1 MAVNVFAT
9 SSTTENLSR
18 HDMLQWINDSLQIE
32 YTKIEELCSGAV
44 YCQFMDLLFPGCM
57 VLKRVKFATR
67 LEHEYISNFKAL
79 QTSFKKV
86 GIDKVVPIE
95 RLVKGRFQD
104 NFEFCQWFKKFFDA
118 NYGGSEYD
126 PFAARDG
133 QAVATGNKV
142 SKVASSGGGA
152 ARKSGLSPRKPVAVA
167 KPVARTNVGT
177 RPAAT
182 KAPQSRTSPAG
193 VKTGGAGRANVSAA
207 SSSKSVD
214 AAGRKAAEEEVERL
228 NGVIAELEVQMQSLE
243 GERDFYFSKLREI
256 EVVCQENEDNKL
268 VKPILDVM
276 YATQEGFEGQGAEEG
291 IVGGRYL

>member
-1 MAVNVFAT
+1 M
-9 SSTTENLSR
+9 
-18 HDMLQWINDSLQIE
+18 Q
-32 YTKIEELCSGAV
+32 
-44 YCQFMDLLFPGCM
+44 LLNHSC
-57 VLKRVKFATR
+57 LTHTHTNAHK
-67 LEHEYISNFKAL
+67 
-79 QTSFKKV
+79 QQ
-86 GIDKVVPIE
+86 DVPIE

-118 NYGGSEYD
+118 NYDGSEYD
-126 PFAARDG
+126 PVAARDG
-133 QAVATGNKV
+133 QVVATGNKA

-177 RPAAT
+177 RSAAT
-182 KAPQSRTSPAG
+182 KAQPRTSPAG
-193 VKTGGAGRANVSAA
+193 IKTGGAGRANAATGGKSA
-207 SSSKSVD
+207 D

-256 EVVCQENEDNKL
+256 EVLCQENEDNPL
-268 VKPILDVM
+268 VKPVLDVM

-291 IVGGRYL
+291 IVGDEVPYGDDAYPQEAGQPEYEYDDEQEEY